1 MNRIYWDVD
10 KISMLT
16 DHLDASAHSH
26 GMIQFFLCLEGE
38 LEIKVGKEKI
48 KSSCVLVNKNV
59 RHSFKANNKIHFTCV
74 IEPVSDIGIGLNDI
88 LQDKEYCIIDDGKA
102 NELKKIAMAM
112 RDTFDKETYTKLIT
126 RIYECFDITYLNKQ
140 FDDRILTLLDDM
152 AQTMYESNGVGLAAP
167 QVGILKRI
175 AVIDVGD
182 GLIELINPEI
192 IKTSGSE
199 VAQEGCLSVPGKSGT
214 VERPTEVTVKA
225 TNRDGI
231 EFEITGRDLLARA
244 FCHEID
250 HLDGKVFVDK
260 VIEYVEE

>member
-140 FDDRILTLLDDM
+140 FDDRILTFLKMLEHCSCDDHSIEEY
-152 AQTMYESNGVGLAAP
+152 ANKLCISASRLSHLFSE
-167 QVGILKRI
+167 QVGITLKNY
-175 AVIDVGD
+175 
-182 GLIELINPEI
+182 LTLH
-192 IKTSGSE
+192 
-199 VAQEGCLSVPGKSGT
+199 QL
-214 VERPTEVTVKA
+214 ERA
-225 TNRDGI
+225 
-231 EFEITGRDLLARA
+231 FQDLLA
-244 FCHEID
+244 
-250 HLDGKVFVDK
+250 GKRITEVALNAGFDSSSHFASTVKRMMGLPARSTVKDSEFLK
-260 VIEYVEE
+260 VY